1 MADIAYI
8 SSVRVAQYTHF
19 LDDDDTPRMTGRMVE
34 VFIPD
39 ERRADIDRN
48 TAMRDELSKKIDAAI
63 VAVGG

>member
-19 LDDDDTPRMTGRMVE
+19 LDDDETPRMAGLMIE